1 MIRKHYVDGP
11 FGQIHLRESGETSG
25 TVPLV
30 CLHATAYS
38 SRSFEPLMHALG
50 GSRHIIALDLP
61 GYGESD
67 APTARPNMADYANAV
82 AAAIGND
89 PVDLFGYHTGVYVAA
104 ELALR
109 HPAKVRRM
117 TFMGVPYFQAL
128 DFEHW
133 RARLA
138 TPHRLGAALEQ
149 FTERWAYLV
158 NDRPT
163 GVSLERGFANFVDEL
178 KAWPNGSWAHE
189 AMFSWGSDTRLPLI
203 GCHVT
208 VLNPEGHLAGASRA
222 AAALIPNAT
231 VVELPD
237 LSGAVLELHADRIAA
252 LIPSGE

>member
-1 MIRKHYVDGP
+1 MIRKRYVDGP
-11 FGQIHLRESGETSG
+11 FGQIHLRESAEATG
-25 TVPLV
+25 TVPLI

-38 SRSFEPLMHALG
+38 SRSFETLMRAFG
-50 GSRHIIALDLP
+50 ASRHLIALDLP
-61 GYGESD
+61 GYGDSE
-67 APTARPNMADYANAV
+67 APTTKADMAGYADAV
-82 AAAIGND
+82 AAAIGAG

-109 HPAKVRRM
+109 HPAKIRRM
-117 TFMGVPYFQAL
+117 TFMGIPYFQAL
-128 DFEHW
+128 DFEQW

-189 AMFSWGSDTRLPLI
+189 AMFAWDADTRLPLI
-203 GCHVT
+203 DCPVT

-222 AAALIPNAT
+222 AAALIANAI
-231 VVELPD
+231 VIELPE
-237 LSGAVLELHADRIAA
+237 LNGAVLELHGDRIAA
-252 LIPSGE
+252 LIPSEE

>member
-1 MIRKHYVDGP
+1 MISKRYVDGP
-11 FGQIHLRESGETSG
+11 FGQVHLRESDEASG

-38 SRSFEPLMHALG
+38 SRSFEPLMRAFG
-50 GSRHIIALDLP
+50 NSRHVIALDLP

-67 APTARPNMADYANAV
+67 APASQPDMASYADAV
-82 AAAIGND
+82 ATTIGPG

-109 HPAKVRRM
+109 HPAKVRWM

-128 DFEHW
+128 DFEYW

-138 TPHRLGAALEQ
+138 TPHRLGAALDQ

-189 AMFSWGSDTRLPLI
+189 AMFAWNADARLALLDCP
-203 GCHVT
+203 VT
-208 VLNPEGHLAGASRA
+208 ILNPEGHLAGASRA
-222 AAALIPNAT
+222 AAALISNAT
-231 VVELPD
+231 VLELPD
-237 LSGAVLELHADRIAA
+237 LSGAVLELHADRIAS

>member
-1 MIRKHYVDGP
+1 MIRKRYVDGP
-11 FGQIHLRESGETSG
+11 FGQIHLRESGGVSG
-25 TVPLV
+25 TVPLI

-38 SRSFEPLMHALG
+38 SRSFERLMRAFG
-50 GSRHIIALDLP
+50 DTRHVIALDLP

-67 APTARPNMADYANAV
+67 APAVKPDMTGYADAV
-82 AAAIGND
+82 AATIGND

-109 HPAKVRRM
+109 HSAKVRRM

-128 DFEHW
+128 DFDLW
-133 RARLA
+133 RAKLA
-138 TPHRLGAALEQ
+138 TPHRFGTDLDQ

-158 NDRPT
+158 NGRPT

-178 KAWPNGSWAHE
+178 KASPNGSWAHE
-189 AMFSWGSDTRLPLI
+189 AMFAWEADTRLPLI
-203 GCHVT
+203 DCPVT
-208 VLNPEGHLAGASRA
+208 VLNPKGHLAGASRA

-237 LSGAVLELHADRIAA
+237 LNGAVLELHADRIAR
-252 LIPSGE
+252 LIPSEG

>member
-1 MIRKHYVDGP
+1 MIRKRYIDGP
-11 FGQIHLRESGETSG
+11 FGQIHLRESGAESG

-38 SRSFEPLMHALG
+38 SRSFEALMRAFG
-50 GSRHIIALDLP
+50 NSRHVIALDLP

-67 APTARPNMADYANAV
+67 APAVKPDMAGYADAV
-82 AAAIGND
+82 AAAVGDGPIG
-89 PVDLFGYHTGVYVAA
+89 LFGYHTGVYVAA

-109 HPAKVRRM
+109 HPAKVRMM
-117 TFMGVPYFQAL
+117 TFMGIPYFQAL

-138 TPHRLGAALEQ
+138 TPHSLGTGLDQ
-149 FTERWAYLV
+149 FAERWSYLV
-158 NDRPT
+158 ADRPA
-163 GVSLERGFANFVDEL
+163 GVPLERGFANFLDEL

-189 AMFSWGSDTRLPLI
+189 AMFAWDSDTRLRLI
-203 GCHVT
+203 ECPVT

-231 VVELPD
+231 IVELPD
-237 LSGAVLELHADRIAA
+237 LSGAVLELHADHIAN